1 MSEID
6 AIDEWRRQVATAVR
20 SVKLVQGP
28 GGTCFFR
35 AMMGMMALGHLG
47 MRPRLASGSLIYRV
61 GPHETFDCVALS
73 GPGNVAAAPNM
84 FHMWLEADGNI
95 IDFACG
101 DWRTSHIEALPPD
114 SPYFEADG
122 KLPPISWVIDPPE
135 YIWRPVEELTRSSPR
150 AEQDFV
156 RASICCD

>member
-1 MSEID
+1 
-6 AIDEWRRQVATAVR
+6 
-20 SVKLVQGP
+20 
-28 GGTCFFR
+28 
-35 AMMGMMALGHLG
+35 MMGMMALGHLG